1 MKYFEDQVLAREWDE
16 VEWYLSGFIEVNDNW
31 YSTKIVFQI
40 RKQKYLETLDKQD
53 RGKVVVILVK
63 DLKELYAYNEELYK
77 ETTQILTLDNFRGNE
92 IFLINEILFDSEYP
106 L

>member
-1 MKYFEDQVLAREWDE
+1 
-16 VEWYLSGFIEVNDNW
+16 
-31 YSTKIVFQI
+31 
-40 RKQKYLETLDKQD
+40 
-53 RGKVVVILVK
+53 VVILVK